1 MTPEELA
8 ALSACYRCIG
18 DRQAAILFLLARI
31 ADVTI
36 EEIIAGSA
44 CFRCLS
50 DFQAAELFLLNTIAT
65 DTAAAAEAAS
75 AAAGQ
80 VQCGAADPVAPPPG
94 TCSWY
99 INLTTGATFYWDG
112 AAWVFK
118 V

>member
-1 MTPEELA
+1 MTIEEIA
-8 ALSACYRCIG
+8 ALSACYRCPQ
-18 DRQAAILFLLARI
+18 DRQAATLFLLATI

-50 DFQAAELFLLNTIAT
+50 DFNAAQLFLLNSIAT
-65 DTAAAAEAAS
+65 DTAAAA

-80 VQCGAADPVAPPPG
+80 VQCGAVDPVAAPTG
-94 TCSWY
+94 SCSLY
-99 INLTTGATFYWDG
+99 YNTSTTALFEWI
-112 AAWVFK
+112 APNWILK